1 VNLEMTIDD
10 SPARAFTWSPTDL
23 VGFVACERLSWLER
37 AAERGERVPPAL
49 DDTARL
55 AIAKGR
61 EHEAAYRRSL
71 EAPGRTIVDIEPG
84 LTPASRALAAQA
96 TFAAMRAGADVIASA
111 TFVDG
116 DFVGIAD
123 FLVRTGG
130 NSEFGPWQYD
140 VVDVKLA
147 ATAKTSALLQLC
159 AYAER
164 VAFLQGAPP
173 DRIHVVLGD
182 GRSEAFAFD
191 DFSAYFRAA
200 RERFLGSLE
209 RTDEPYPEKIGHCG
223 KCRWSDACAQQRR
236 SDDHL
241 SEVANIRRSQRK
253 KLEAAGVRTMH
264 ALAALPD
271 DTAVPR
277 LARDTFVRLRDQARL
292 QCGTRDGGPLAYAF
306 LDAGPGRGF
315 ALLPEAHP
323 ADCFFDMEGDPFFS
337 GGGGLEY
344 LFGVTLRE
352 LDGSAP
358 RFRWFWGDDRAEE
371 KGAFEA
377 FVDFIIARW
386 EATPAMHVYHYAN
399 YEKAALIRLAGRH
412 QTRGA
417 EIDALLTAGV
427 FVDLFDVTRQALQC
441 STDSYS
447 IKAIERFYRPPRAAD
462 VHDALGSVLVYE
474 RYRAS
479 GDPVLREK
487 ILEYNR
493 DDCESTLGLDGWLR
507 ERRAEFLARGGT
519 IAAALPEP
527 EPDPK
532 RAAER
537 AAEQAELAA
546 LIEALGDGPAEAR
559 LATLLEYHRT
569 EARPAWREFFAR
581 GESEPVDLIE
591 DDEAIAGLVPDGEAL
606 PVGRGS
612 LLQRFAFAPQPTKR
626 KIGDKCSAPG
636 LHGSFEIVELDLDA
650 GEIVLKRGPKYAH
663 EPLPLAIYGG
673 SPIPDKTL
681 REALRCIARGLPE
694 GRFAAVRALLDRR
707 PPELR
712 GGDFFAPDGIA
723 TAEIAGLADRLV
735 SSALVVQ
742 GPPGSGKTYTA
753 ARVAAELLARGR
765 RIGVTARS
773 HRAIHHLLAQIE
785 EAVAA
790 RGESFAGYVRDRDD
804 ERYESPRGFIESGS
818 ESLAD
823 WNGQLVAGT
832 AWAFTPEAMRSEELD
847 ALLIDEAGQFALAD
861 AVAVGVSAR
870 NRILVGDPQQLPHVA
885 RATHAEGAGVSA
897 LAHLLGE
904 DRTIPPQRGVFLA
917 HTYRLEPAIC
927 GFVSTLM
934 YDGRLHPAPGREHA
948 RVVGP
953 DAHWSGSGL
962 RTLTV
967 EHDDCGRASREEATA
982 IADVVESLLR
992 AQIERAGLRR
1002 PLVARDIMVVAPYN
1016 RQVDTI
1022 RAALDARGLTGVEA
1036 GTVDLFQGR
1045 EAEVAFFSLTSSSAD
1060 DLPRG
1065 VGFTFSRNRLN
1076 VAISRAKT
1084 LAALV
1089 YNPRLLAVQSED
1101 VEDIRMV
1108 NAVALF
1114 AERAI
1119 L

>member
-1 VNLEMTIDD
+1 MMIDEP
-10 SPARAFTWSPTDL
+10 SPRAFTWSPTDL

-37 AAERGERVPPAL
+37 AAERGARTVPAL

-55 AIAKGR
+55 AIEKGR
-61 EHEAAYRRSL
+61 EHEAAYRQSL
-71 EAPGRTIVDIEPG
+71 AAPGRTIVDIEPG
-84 LTPASRALAAQA
+84 RTPGARALAAQA

-123 FLVRTGG
+123 FLVRTDGR
-130 NSEFGPWQYD
+130 SEFGPWQYD

-191 DFSAYFRAA
+191 DFAAYYRAA
-200 RERFLGSLE
+200 RTRFLETLD
-209 RTDEPYPEKIGHCG
+209 RPDEPYPEKIGHCG
-223 KCRWSDACAQQRR
+223 TCRWSSSCAQTRR
-236 SDDHL
+236 ADDHL
-241 SEVANIRRSQRK
+241 SEVANMLRSQRR

-264 ALAALPD
+264 DLAALAD
-271 DTAVPR
+271 DAPVPG
-277 LARDTFVRLRDQARL
+277 LAREIFLRLRDQARL
-292 QCGTRDGGPLAYAF
+292 QCGTRDGGPLAYDF

-315 ALLPEAHP
+315 ALLPEADP

-352 LDGSAP
+352 RDGDGP
-358 RFRWFWGDDRAEE
+358 RFLWFWGDDRVEE
-371 KGAFEA
+371 KRAFEA
-377 FVDFIIARW
+377 FVDFVVARW
-386 EATPAMHVYHYAN
+386 EAAPAMHVYHYAN

-427 FVDLFDVTRQALQC
+427 FVDLFAVTRQALLC

-479 GDPVLREK
+479 GDPALRAS

-493 DDCESTLGLDGWLR
+493 DDCESTLDLEGWLR
-507 ERRAEFLARGGT
+507 ERRAEYLARGGT
-519 IAAALPEP
+519 ILAALPDP
-527 EPDPK
+527 QSDPK

-537 AAEQAELAA
+537 AVERAELDA
-546 LIEALGDGPAEAR
+546 LIGALGNGPAEAR
-559 LATLLEYHRT
+559 LATLLEYHRN
-569 EARPAWREFFAR
+569 EARPAWREHFAR
-581 GESEPVDLIE
+581 GESEPIDLIE
-591 DDEAIAGLVPDGEAL
+591 DDEAIAGLVPTGD
-606 PVGRGS
+606 PKPTGRGS
-612 LLQRFAFAPQPTKR
+612 LLHAFTFPPQPTKR
-626 KIGDKCSAPG
+626 KAGDDCDAPG
-636 LHGSFEIVELDLDA
+636 LHGSFEIIEVDTDA
-650 GEIVLKRGPKYAH
+650 CTLVLKRTKKYGH
-663 EPLPLAIYGG
+663 EPLPQAIYGG
-673 SPIPDKTL
+673 KPIADKPL
-681 REALRCIARGLPE
+681 REALRSLARGLPE
-694 GRFAAVRALLDRR
+694 GRFAAVRALLERR
-707 PPELR
+707 PPVLR
-712 GGDFFAPDGIA
+712 DGTFFAPDGIA
-723 TAEIAGLADRLV
+723 SSEIAAVADRLV
-735 SSALVVQ
+735 ASALVVQ

-753 ARVAAELLARGR
+753 ARIAAELLARGR

-785 EAVAA
+785 AAVAE
-790 RGESFAGYVRDRDD
+790 RGESFAGYVRVRDG
-804 ERYESPRGFIESGS
+804 ESYESPRGFITWGRDN
-818 ESLAD
+818 LAD
-823 WNGQLVAGT
+823 WPGQLVAGT
-832 AWAFTPEAMRSEELD
+832 AWAFAAESMRTESLD
-847 ALLIDEAGQFALAD
+847 VLLIDEAGQLALAD
-861 AVAVGVSAR
+861 AIAVGVSAK
-870 NRILVGDPQQLPHVA
+870 NVILFGDPQQLPHVA

-897 LAHLLGE
+897 LAHLLGD
-904 DRTIPPQRGVFLA
+904 DRTIPPERGIFLA

-927 GFVSTLM
+927 EFVSTLM
-934 YDGRLHPAPGREHA
+934 YDGRLHPAPGREHGRLIGA
-948 RVVGP
+948 DPR
-953 DAHWSGSGL
+953 WSGSGL
-962 RTLTV
+962 RALAV
-967 EHDDCGRASREEATA
+967 AHEDCGRSSVQEADA
-982 IADVVESLLR
+982 IVAAVESLLR
-992 AQIERAGLRR
+992 TEIQRGGRRRLLAQ
-1002 PLVARDIMVVAPYN
+1002 RDIMVVAPYN

-1022 RAALDARGLTGVEA
+1022 RTALDTHGLTAVEA

-1045 EAEVAFFSLTSSSAD
+1045 EAEVALFSLTSSSQD

-1065 VGFTFSRNRLN
+1065 VAFAFSRNRLN

-1089 YNPRLLAVQSED
+1089 YNPRLIALSSED

-1114 AERAI
+1114 TECAI
-1119 L
+1119 S

>member
-1 VNLEMTIDD
+1 MTIDD
-10 SPARAFTWSPTDL
+10 PARAFTWSPTDL

-37 AAERGERVPPAL
+37 AAERGERAAPAL

-55 AIAKGR
+55 AIEKGR
-61 EHEAAYRRSL
+61 EHEAAYRQSL
-71 EAPGRTIVDIEPG
+71 AAPGRTIVDIDPG
-84 LTPASRALAAQA
+84 RTPGSRALAAQA

-123 FLVRTGG
+123 FLLRTDGR
-130 NSEFGPWQYD
+130 SEFGPWQYD

-164 VAFLQGAPP
+164 VALLQGAPP

-191 DFSAYFRAA
+191 DFSAYYRAA
-200 RERFLGSLE
+200 RERFLTTLD
-209 RTDEPYPEKIGHCG
+209 RPDEPYPEKIGHCG
-223 KCRWSDACAQQRR
+223 KCRWSSSCAQVRR
-236 SDDHL
+236 ADDHL
-241 SEVANIRRSQRK
+241 SEVANILRSQRR

-264 ALAALPD
+264 ALAARAD
-271 DTAVPR
+271 DAPVPR
-277 LARDTFVRLRDQARL
+277 LARETFLRLRNQARL
-292 QCGTRDGGPLAYAF
+292 QCGTRDGGPLAYDF

-315 ALLPEAHP
+315 ALLPDADP

-352 LDGSAP
+352 RDTGGP
-358 RFRWFWGDDRAEE
+358 RFLSFWGDDRAEE
-371 KGAFEA
+371 KRAFES
-377 FVDFIIARW
+377 FVDFIVARW
-386 EATPAMHVYHYAN
+386 ETAPAMHVYHYAN
-399 YEKAALIRLAGRH
+399 YEKAAMIRLAGRH

-447 IKAIERFYRPPRAAD
+447 IKASERFYRPARVAE

-479 GDPVLREK
+479 GDPTLRER

-493 DDCESTLGLDGWLR
+493 DDCESTLDLDGWLR
-507 ERRAEFLARGGT
+507 ARRTEFLARGGT

-527 EPDPK
+527 APDPK
-532 RAAER
+532 RVARRAEER
-537 AAEQAELAA
+537 AELAA
-546 LIEALGDGPAEAR
+546 LVAALGDGPAEQR

-569 EARPAWREFFAR
+569 EARPAYREFFAR

-591 DDEAIAGLVPDGEAL
+591 DDEAIAVLVPSGDPQ

-612 LLQRFAFAPQPTKR
+612 WLLPFAFPPQPTKR

-636 LHGSFEIVELDLDA
+636 SRGTLEIVELDLAA
-650 GEIVLKRGPKYAH
+650 GTVVLKRGKTYAH
-663 EPLPLAIYGG
+663 EPLPPAIYGG
-673 SPIPDKTL
+673 RPVPDDVLRDALKT
-681 REALRCIARGLPE
+681 IARGLPA
-694 GRFAAVRALLDRR
+694 GRFAAVRALLERRR
-707 PPELR
+707 PQLR
-712 GGDFFAPDGIA
+712 TGDFCAPDGIS
-723 TAEIAGLADRLV
+723 TAAIAELADALAA
-735 SSALVVQ
+735 SALVVQ

-765 RIGVTARS
+765 KIGVMARS

-785 EAVAA
+785 EAVAE
-790 RGESFAGYVRDRDD
+790 RGETFAGYVLVREG
-804 ERYESPRGFIESGS
+804 ERYDSVRGFIACGRDA
-818 ESLAD
+818 LAVA
-823 WNGQLVAGT
+823 GTQLVAGT
-832 AWAFTPEAMRSEELD
+832 AWAFTAEAMRDESLD
-847 ALLIDEAGQFALAD
+847 MLLIDEAGQLALAD
-861 AVAVGVSAR
+861 AVAVGASAQ
-870 NRILVGDPQQLPHVA
+870 NLILFGDPQQLPHVA
-885 RATHAEGAGVSA
+885 RATHAEGADVSA
-897 LAHLLGE
+897 LAHLLGD
-904 DRTIPPQRGVFLA
+904 DRTIPPERGVFLA

-934 YDGRLHPAPGREHA
+934 YDGRLQPAPGREHGRLIGA
-948 RVVGP
+948 DPR
-953 DAHWSGSGL
+953 WSGSGL
-962 RTLTV
+962 RALAVTH
-967 EHDDCGRASREEATA
+967 EDCGRASTEEADA
-982 IADVVESLLR
+982 IVAAVESLLR
-992 AQIERAGLRR
+992 TELERGGRRR
-1002 PLVARDIMVVAPYN
+1002 PLLQNDIMAVAPYN

-1022 RAALDARGLTGVEA
+1022 RAALDARGLTAVEA

-1045 EAEVAFFSLTSSSAD
+1045 EAEVALFSLTSSSQD

-1065 VGFTFSRNRLN
+1065 VAFAFSRNRLN

-1084 LAALV
+1084 IAALV
-1089 YNPRLLAVQSED
+1089 YNPRLISLASDD
-1101 VEDIRMV
+1101 VDDIRMV

-1114 AERAI
+1114 TELAI
-1119 L
+1119 S